1 MPLDYFDDT
10 LGNASLA
17 VARYLARDRE
27 NVKGMVFVN
36 PGGECATKLQEL
48 SSNPRI
54 ERALILVLHALK
66 GLVEVELG
74 TSRAL
79 DQLCRN
85 CSTESMM

>member
-48 SSNPRI
+48 SSNCRI